1 MDASGGGAPAV
12 ELQPE
17 EIVVS
22 AAVEARFRA
31 S

>member
-1 MDASGGGAPAV
+1 MDAAGPAGAV
-12 ELQPE
+12 GFQPD